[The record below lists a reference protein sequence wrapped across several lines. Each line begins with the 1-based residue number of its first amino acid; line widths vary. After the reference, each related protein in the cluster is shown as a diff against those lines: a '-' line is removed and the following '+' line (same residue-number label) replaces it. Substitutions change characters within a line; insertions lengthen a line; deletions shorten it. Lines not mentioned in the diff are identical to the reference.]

1 MEALFNRVAE
11 WLKDLLVDATMDR
24 MAGLFDAVNSQVGQA
39 AADVGASPDSF
50 MPSIFSMVRNIS
62 ESVIMPIAGIILTFV
77 ACYELVKLV
86 TENNNLANLDTWIF
100 FKWVFKT
107 SVAVMLVTN
116 TFNIVMAVF
125 ALGQHVVSGSGGII
139 QGQTAISEDM
149 LANLQETLEAMNVG
163 ELLGVYLESFI
174 LSLTLNIL
182 AIIIFVIVLG
192 RLLEIYLMTSLA
204 PIPFATLGSREQGMI
219 GQNFLRSLLALAF
232 QGFLMMICIGIYALL
247 IQNYS
252 ATDDLIGSVWAIVG
266 YTVMLAFGLFKT
278 GSLSKSIFDSH

>member
-1 MEALFNRVAE
+1 MEALFNRIAE

-24 MAGLFDAVNSQVGQA
+24 MTGLFDAVNSQVGQA

-50 MPSIFSMVRNIS
+50 MPSIFSMVRDIS

-86 TENNNLANLDTWIF
+86 TDNNNLANLDTWIF

-107 SVAVMLVTN
+107 AIAVMLVTN

-163 ELLGVYLESFI
+163 KLLGVYLESFI

-219 GQNFLRSLLALAF
+219 GQNFIRSLLALAF

>member
-1 MEALFNRVAE
+1 LEALFNRIAE

-24 MAGLFDAVNSQVGQA
+24 MTGLFDAVNSQVGQA

-50 MPSIFSMVRNIS
+50 MPSIFSMVRDIS

-107 SVAVMLVTN
+107 AIAVMLVTN

-163 ELLGVYLESFI
+163 KLLGVYLESFI

-219 GQNFLRSLLALAF
+219 GQNFIRSLLALAF

>member
-1 MEALFNRVAE
+1 MEALFNRIAE

>member
-1 MEALFNRVAE
+1 LEALFNRIAE

-24 MAGLFDAVNSQVGQA
+24 MTGLFDAVNSQVGQA

-50 MPSIFSMVRNIS
+50 MPSIFSMVRDIS

-86 TENNNLANLDTWIF
+86 TDNNNLANLDTWIF

-107 SVAVMLVTN
+107 AIAVMLVTN

-163 ELLGVYLESFI
+163 KLLGVYLESFI

-219 GQNFLRSLLALAF
+219 GQNFIRSLLALAF

>member
-1 MEALFNRVAE
+1 MEALFNRIAE

-24 MAGLFDAVNSQVGQA
+24 MTGLFDAVNSQVGQA

-107 SVAVMLVTN
+107 AIAVMLVTN

-219 GQNFLRSLLALAF
+219 GQNFIRSLLALAF

>member
-1 MEALFNRVAE
+1 MEALFNRIAE

-24 MAGLFDAVNSQVGQA
+24 MTGLFDAVNSQVGQA

-77 ACYELVKLV
+77 ACYELVRLV

-107 SVAVMLVTN
+107 AIAVMLVTN

-139 QGQTAISEDM
+139 QGQTAIPEDM

-219 GQNFLRSLLALAF
+219 GQNFIRSLLALAF